1 MLMYDVVLLI
11 ERQLSELDAQQVAS
25 LHEDIEET
33 VNYHVVLPVEEAA
46 ARMESSMGSLLGPE
60 FVPPTAPMTGEDLVR
75 LQHECEDSARRGLD
89 ATIALL
95 QGTGHQADGRCTN
108 RDPIE
113 TLAAMVVEHKVS
125 EAIILTEPHVVKEFF
140 HVDWTSRARRK
151 LKVPILH
158 LLEHETFEEQAGG
171 AGEGS
176 SVL

>member
-1 MLMYDVVLLI
+1 MLMYDVILLV
-11 ERQLSELDAQQVAS
+11 ERQLSDLDAAQVAS
-25 LHEDIEET
+25 LHEDIED
-33 VNYHVVLPVEEAA
+33 VHYHVVMPVEEAA

-60 FVPPTAPMTGEDLVR
+60 FVPPTAPMTGEELVR

-89 ATIALL
+89 ATITLL
-95 QGTGHQADGRCTN
+95 EGTGHHADGRCTN

-113 TLAAMVVEHKVS
+113 TLAAMVDQHGAS

-140 HVDWTSRARRK
+140 HIDWTSRARRK

-176 SVL
+176 TVI

>member
-1 MLMYDVVLLI
+1 MYDVVLVI
-11 ERQLSELDAQQVAS
+11 ERELSELDAEQVVS
-25 LHEDIEET
+25 LHESIEDT
-33 VNYHVVLPVEEAA
+33 VHYHVVIPVEEAA

-60 FVPPTAPMTGEDLVR
+60 FVPPTAPMTGEELVR
-75 LQHECEDSARRGLD
+75 LQHECEDSARRALD
-89 ATIALL
+89 GTIALL
-95 QGTGHQADGRCTN
+95 ESTGHHADGRCTS

-113 TLAAMVVEHKVS
+113 TLASMVAETGAS

-158 LLEHETFEEQAGG
+158 LLEHETFEEQSGG

>member
-11 ERQLSELDAQQVAS
+11 ERQLTELDAQQVAS
-25 LHEDIEET
+25 LHEEIEDT
-33 VNYHVVLPVEEAA
+33 VGYHVVLPVEEAA

-60 FVPPTAPMTGEDLVR
+60 FVPPTAPMSGEELVR
-75 LQHECEDSARRGLD
+75 LQNECEDSARRSME
-89 ATIALL
+89 ATIELL
-95 QGTGHQADGRCTN
+95 TATGHHADGRCTN

-113 TLAAMVVEHKVS
+113 TLAAMVEEHKAS

-158 LLEHETFEEQAGG
+158 LLEHETFEEQS
-171 AGEGS
+171 EGP
-176 SVL
+176 VI

>member
-1 MLMYDVVLLI
+1 MYDVVLLV
-11 ERQLSELDAQQVAS
+11 ERQLSELDAAQVAS
-25 LHEDIEET
+25 LHEDIEGGA
-33 VNYHVVLPVEEAA
+33 VRYHVILPVEEAA

-60 FVPPTAPMTGEDLVR
+60 FVPPTAPMTGEELVR

-95 QGTGHQADGRCTN
+95 EATGHTADGRCTN

-113 TLAAMVVEHKVS
+113 TLAAEVQVHEAA

-151 LKVPILH
+151 LNVPTLH
-158 LLEHETFEEQAGG
+158 LLEHETFEEQSGG

-176 SVL
+176 SVI